1 MEASLSPPLAPTT
14 TASPVPDD
22 AASPA
27 ARSASTATA
36 SPGSDEAASAAR
48 ALYELYERPVL
59 RYCLSRLRSRDE
71 AEDATQ
77 TTFLRAFTALQRGVV
92 PEFAPAW
99 LFKIAHNVCLSQR
112 LRVTRRARV
121 ETLSDFHGA
130 EPAARE
136 TVRDE
141 LFDLD
146 DALAA
151 MPVNLR
157 TPLLLRE
164 WQGLSYNE
172 IASALGTSHS
182 AVETLLFRARRYL
195 ANALTD
201 AATPAR

>member
-1 MEASLSPPLAPTT
+1 MEATLSPPLAPAA
-14 TASPVPDD
+14 TASPVSDD
-22 AASPA
+22 AAS
-27 ARSASTATA
+27 
-36 SPGSDEAASAAR
+36 SAAR
-48 ALYELYERPVL
+48 ALYELYERPVF

-71 AEDATQ
+71 AEDALQ

-99 LFKIAHNVCLSQR
+99 LFKIAHNVCLSQC
-112 LRVTRRARV
+112 LRATRRARV
-121 ETLSDFHGA
+121 ETPRDFHGA

-182 AVETLLFRARRYL
+182 AVETLLFRARRHL
-195 ANALTD
+195 ASALTD

>member
-1 MEASLSPPLAPTT
+1 MAATSSAPLAPKAVAS
-14 TASPVPDD
+14 TAYDDD
-22 AASPA
+22 ASTA
-27 ARSASTATA
+27 ARSLF
-36 SPGSDEAASAAR
+36 EC
-48 ALYELYERPVL
+48 YERPVL

-71 AEDATQ
+71 AEDAMQ

-112 LRVTRRARV
+112 LRVARRANV
-121 ETLSDFHGA
+121 EACRDFHGTA
-130 EPAARE
+130 EPAAPE
-136 TVRDE
+136 MVADE

-182 AVETLLFRARRYL
+182 AVETLLFRARRHL
-195 ANALTD
+195 AGALTN
-201 AATPAR
+201 ANTPPL